1 MKQTVPDFSIVVP
14 VLHEQNT
21 IGRFVDDLESIH
33 QFDRCELVVV
43 DGDPGGGTVGEIEGG
58 RAVTLISPP
67 GRSRQMNAGA
77 AASIGR
83 VLVFLH
89 ADTRLPAGA
98 LTDIDGALAGGA
110 ADAGAFRL
118 AFDSPR
124 FVYRL
129 IAATATLRS
138 RWRLLP
144 YGDQALFI
152 RRRLF
157 ENLGGFADIPV
168 LEDVDLVGRI
178 RRSGAGLTILD
189 SAVRTSTRRLDS
201 EGIVR
206 RVTLNW
212 ILMILYNL
220 GVSPHRL
227 ARFYPAGR

>member
-14 VLHEQNT
+14 VLHEQKT
-21 IGRFVDDLESIH
+21 IGRFIDGVESIRGY
-33 QFDRCELVVV
+33 DRCELVVV
-43 DGDPGGGTVGEIEGG
+43 DGDPGGATVGEIEKG
-58 RAVTLISPP
+58 RAITLISAP

-77 AASIGR
+77 AASSGR

-98 LTDIDGALAGGA
+98 LADIDEALSAGA
-110 ADAGAFRL
+110 ADAGAFGL
-118 AFDSPR
+118 AFDSER

-152 RRRLF
+152 QRRLF
-157 ENLGGFADIPV
+157 ENLGGYTDIPV
-168 LEDVDLVGRI
+168 LEDVDLVRRV

-189 SAVRTSTRRLDS
+189 SAVRTSTRRLES

-212 ILMILYNL
+212 MLMILYNL